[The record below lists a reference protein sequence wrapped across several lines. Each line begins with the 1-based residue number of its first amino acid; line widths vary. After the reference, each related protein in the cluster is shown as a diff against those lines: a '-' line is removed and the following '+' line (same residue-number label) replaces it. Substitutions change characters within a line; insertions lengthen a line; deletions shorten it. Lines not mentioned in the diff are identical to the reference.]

1 MTDLTGH
8 TLGQYRIVRR
18 IGKGGM
24 AEVYLAEQPTMHR
37 QVAIKV
43 LPQHFLQDETFL
55 ERFMRE
61 VQVIARLEHPRILP
75 VYDFGEEGGQPYIVM
90 RYVPGGTLADRIT
103 EGPLPLEE
111 IARLLRQMAEGL
123 EYAHQRGVIHRDF
136 KPSNVLLDEHGNAYL
151 ADFGIA
157 RVAETTAQLTGSG
170 IVGTPAY
177 IAPEMAE
184 SQPPTQQVD
193 VYALGVTLFQ
203 MLTGELPYKA
213 ETPMGLLMAHVSKPI
228 PDVRV
233 LRPDLPSAVQ
243 YVIERAMA
251 KNPAYRYRSAM
262 EVADALEKALKA
274 APEQEVEERTQ
285 VEGTLYEA
293 TDPYATLDPNLSRP
307 YIPATP
313 TAIVPPKR
321 SLLSN
326 PLVWIG
332 VGATALALM
341 AMVGVLLGALA
352 LRSAR
357 LAPTAEQTQPFILIA
372 ETTVGATSPPV
383 AESTAV
389 PTAVPTATP
398 TPLPTATPR
407 PTATIDPVYARAFS
421 AVYHNRDW
429 QPVVRTFNGVPMVLV
444 PVGCFTMGSS
454 YEEYTRAYEICLQTV
469 GQAVSPD
476 NCIFDLFV
484 DEAPEH
490 QVCFDKPFWIDLA
503 EVTNAQFGS
512 SGLFHHPDL
521 PRENVSWF
529 EAVEHCKA
537 RGARLPTEA
546 EWEYAARGPDGLRYP
561 WGNEFDPSLT
571 NYCDAG
577 CKWDWRD
584 ERYSDGYNYTAPVG
598 SYPDGVSWVGAL
610 DMAGNVFEWVSSLYW
625 PYPYSA
631 TDGREADASNYTD
644 WRVLRGGAWSSTEES
659 VRSAN
664 RGLGEPDTRDSLS
677 GFRCARDFDAAV
689 GR

>member
-1 MTDLTGH
+1 MSDLMGH

-24 AEVYLAEQPTMHR
+24 AEVYLAEQPSMHR
-37 QVAIKV
+37 QVAVKV

-90 RYVPGGTLADRIT
+90 RYISGGTLAERIA

-111 IARLLRQMAEGL
+111 VVRLLWQIAEGL

-136 KPSNVLLDEHGNAYL
+136 KPSNVLLDEHGNIYL

-184 SQPPTQQVD
+184 SQPPTHQVD

-213 ETPMGLLMAHVSKPI
+213 DTPMGLLMAHVSKPI

-233 LRPDLPSAVQ
+233 LRPDLPPAVQ

-251 KNPAYRYRSAM
+251 KNPSYRYRSAM
-262 EVADALEKALKA
+262 EVADALEKALRI
-274 APEQEVEERTQ
+274 APEEVEEGRTQ

-307 YIPATP
+307 YIPTTP

-326 PLVWIG
+326 PLLWIG
-332 VGATALALM
+332 AGAAAVALIAV
-341 AMVGVLLGALA
+341 AGVLMGALA
-352 LRSAR
+352 LRSAG
-357 LAPTAEQTQPFILIA
+357 LAPTAEGTQPLILIA
-372 ETTVGATSPPV
+372 ETAVEVTSPSVLQPSPTA
-383 AESTAV
+383 AES
-389 PTAVPTATP
+389 TATP
-398 TPLPTATPR
+398 TPLPTATPLL
-407 PTATIDPVYARAFS
+407 TATIDPAYARAFS
-421 AVYHNRDW
+421 AVYRNSDW
-429 QPVVRTFNGVPMVLV
+429 RPIIRAFNGVPMALV

-454 YEEYTRAYEICLQTV
+454 YEEYTWAYEVCLRTV
-469 GQAVSPD
+469 GEAVGPE
-476 NCIFDLFV
+476 NCIIDLFV
-484 DEAPEH
+484 DESPEH
-490 QVCFDKPFWIDLA
+490 VVCFDRPFWIDVT
-503 EVTNAQFGS
+503 EVTNALFGS
-512 SGLFHHPDL
+512 GGLFQQPDL

-529 EAVEHCKA
+529 EAVEHCAA
-537 RGARLPTEA
+537 RGGRLPTEA
-546 EWEYAARGPDGLRYP
+546 EWEYVARGPDGLRYP
-561 WGNEFDPSLT
+561 WGNDFDPMLV

-577 CKWDWRD
+577 CKWGWKD
-584 ERYSDGYNYTAPVG
+584 ERHSDGANYTAPVG
-598 SYPDGVSWVGAL
+598 SYPGGASWVGAL
-610 DMAGNVFEWVSSLYW
+610 DMAGNVFEWVNSLYQ
-625 PYPYSA
+625 PYPYSPF
-631 TDGREADASNYTD
+631 DGREVDGASNYTD
-644 WRVLRGGAWSSTEES
+644 WRVLRGGAWSSTKEG
-659 VRSAN
+659 VRAAN
-664 RGLGEPDTRDSLS
+664 RGLGTPDTRDSLS
-677 GFRCARDFDAAV
+677 GFRCVRDFDAAV